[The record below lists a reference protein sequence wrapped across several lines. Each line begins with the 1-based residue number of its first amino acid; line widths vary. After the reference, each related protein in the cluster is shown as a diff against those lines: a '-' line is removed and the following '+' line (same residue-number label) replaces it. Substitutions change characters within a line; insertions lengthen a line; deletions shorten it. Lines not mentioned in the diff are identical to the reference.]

1 MSRAVVADSGERRER
16 RLRAPEVEGSRH
28 RHAAS
33 VAPPHDRAMTIPC
46 DDDDRQ
52 AAITYAQKPVASTCI
67 AQRNHD
73 FKHGLYVIDVK
84 YFFLMKAA

>member
-1 MSRAVVADSGERRER
+1 
-16 RLRAPEVEGSRH
+16 
-28 RHAAS
+28 
-33 VAPPHDRAMTIPC
+33 MTIPC

-73 FKHGLYVIDVK
+73 FKHDLYVPDVK